1 MLILLISYTSTVLYY
16 TGIFLG
22 NEDWGCEKVMGVWN
36 IEDRRAE
43 VKRRRRESRGAVCM
57 GAEGGGGGEGC
68 ACPLPRKFFD
78 FRSPHSDLVH
88 SGGFFYNSAASFT
101 RKNWCFCASKI
112 CRCDSL
118 LLLYFKL
125 MIMTDG
131 LRSHHNP
138 VSLTDSSLYSL
149 PHVNSAC
156 QWLIRQSFIII
167 LCIERRIY
175 AIVLVVNYCTNTPN
189 LNQITLLN
197 DKVSRQTVAV
207 LFFQPQCIIS
217 IVNSNENVMN
227 PKLSYT
233 EWKWAHYI

>member
-43 VKRRRRESRGAVCM
+43 VKRRRRESRGAVW
-57 GAEGGGGGEGC
+57 A
-68 ACPLPRKFFD
+68 PRGVGVGRD
-78 FRSPHSDLVH
+78 VPAPSPENFLTLDLHIVTWCILVI
-88 SGGFFYNSAASFT
+88 FFYNSAASFT

-125 MIMTDG
+125 MITTDG

-167 LCIERRIY
+167 LCIEWRIY
-175 AIVLVVNYCTNTPN
+175 AIVLVVNYCTNTYSKFKPN
-189 LNQITLLN
+189 YAV
-197 DKVSRQTVAV
+197 KRQ
-207 LFFQPQCIIS
+207 S
-217 IVNSNENVMN
+217 
-227 PKLSYT
+227 
-233 EWKWAHYI
+233 